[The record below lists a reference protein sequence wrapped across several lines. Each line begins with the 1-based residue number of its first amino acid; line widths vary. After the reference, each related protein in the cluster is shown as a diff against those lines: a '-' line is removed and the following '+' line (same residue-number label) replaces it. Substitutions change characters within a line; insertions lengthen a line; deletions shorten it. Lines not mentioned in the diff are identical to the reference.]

1 MILERGD
8 HMGFLLALAVLIGLW
23 LFLIAPGR
31 SAKAARA
38 PFAGRA
44 FAHRGL
50 YELDQSVPENSLE
63 AFRRAVAAGYG
74 AELDVQRTR
83 DGQIVVFHDDS
94 MKRACGVD
102 KAIRDFTFEELQAF
116 PLFGT
121 EARIP
126 LFSEV
131 LRIFAGKQ
139 PLIVELKYGPDWEL
153 LSEATRRML
162 DEYQG
167 PACVESFHPAM
178 VRWFWRHDP
187 QRLRGQLS
195 EAACFSRQ
203 HVKWYLAFAMSRL
216 LSNCLT
222 RPQFIAYRL
231 GPKPLSVRA
240 CEAMGAMKVLW
251 TAREIGDH
259 GRHMQ
264 ENDAVIFEGYRPR
277 EGKAE

>member
-1 MILERGD
+1 
-8 HMGFLLALAVLIGLW
+8 MGFLLALAVLVGLW

-31 SAKAARA
+31 ASRAARA
-38 PFAGRA
+38 PFEGRA

-74 AELDVQRTR
+74 AELDVQRTK
-83 DGQIVVFHDDS
+83 DGRIVVFHDDS
-94 MKRACGVD
+94 MLRACGVD
-102 KAIRDFTFEELQAF
+102 GAVRDFTFAELQAF

-126 LFSEV
+126 LFSDV
-131 LRIFAGKQ
+131 LRIFDGKQ
-139 PLIVELKYGPDWEL
+139 PLIVELKYGPDWAL
-153 LSEATRRML
+153 LCEATRRMM
-162 DEYQG
+162 DEYPG

-178 VRWFWRHDP
+178 VRWFKQHDP
-187 QRLRGQLS
+187 KRLRGQLS
-195 EAACFSRQ
+195 EAACFSKK

-222 RPQFIAYRL
+222 RPQFVAYRL
-231 GPKPLSVRA
+231 GPKPLSVRV

-251 TAREIGDH
+251 TAREPKDH
-259 GRHMQ
+259 ARLME
-264 ENDAVIFEGYRPR
+264 ENHAVIFEGYRPR
-277 EGKAE
+277 EGKAG

>member
-1 MILERGD
+1 MVWVSVLAA
-8 HMGFLLALAVLIGLW
+8 LLALW

-31 SAKAARA
+31 SSRAARA
-38 PFAGRA
+38 PFEGRA

-50 YELDQSVPENSLE
+50 YELDQSVPENSLP
-63 AFRRAVAAGYG
+63 AFLRAVEAGYG

-83 DGQIVVFHDDS
+83 DGQIVVFHDDD
-94 MKRACGVD
+94 MQRACGV
-102 KAIRDFTFEELQAF
+102 KGAVRDFTYEELQAF

-139 PLIVELKYGPDWEL
+139 PLIVELKYGPDWVL
-153 LSEATRRML
+153 LCEATRRML
-162 DEYQG
+162 DEYRG

-178 VRWFWRHDP
+178 VRWFWRHEP
-187 QRLRGQLS
+187 TRLRGQLS

-216 LSNCLT
+216 MTNCLT
-222 RPQFIAYRL
+222 RPQFIAYRV
-231 GPKPLSVRA
+231 GPKPLSVRV

-251 TAREIGDH
+251 TAREMGDH

>member
-1 MILERGD
+1 
-8 HMGFLLALAVLIGLW
+8 MGLLLALAVLLGLW
-23 LFLIAPGR
+23 LFMIAPGR

-50 YELDQSVPENSLE
+50 YELDQSVPENSLP
-63 AFRRAVAAGYG
+63 AFQRAVETGYG
-74 AELDVQRTR
+74 AELDVQRTK

-94 MKRACGVD
+94 MQRACGVD
-102 KAIRDFTFEELQAF
+102 KTIRDFTYEELQAF

-126 LFSEV
+126 LFSDV
-131 LRIFAGKQ
+131 LRIFDGQQ

-162 DEYQG
+162 DEYRG

-187 QRLRGQLS
+187 KRLRGQLS
-195 EAACFSRQ
+195 EAACFSKK

-231 GPKPLSVRA
+231 GPKPLSARLA
-240 CEAMGAMKVLW
+240 ERMGAMKVLW
-251 TAREIGDH
+251 TAREPEQH
-259 GRHMQ
+259 QKRMA
-264 ENDAVIFEGYRPR
+264 ENHAVIFEGYGPR
-277 EGKAE
+277 EGKAG

>member
-1 MILERGD
+1 MGWILT
-8 HMGFLLALAVLIGLW
+8 LAVLVGLW

-31 SAKAARA
+31 STKVQRA

-50 YELDQSVPENSLE
+50 YALDQSVPENSLE
-63 AFRRAVAAGYG
+63 AFQRAVAAGYG
-74 AELDVQRTR
+74 AEMDVQRTK

-102 KAIRDFTFEELQAF
+102 KAIRDFTYEELQAF

-121 EARIP
+121 GERIP
-126 LFSEV
+126 LLSEV
-131 LRIFAGKQ
+131 LKVFDGKQ

-153 LSEATRRML
+153 LCEATRRML
-162 DEYQG
+162 DAYDG

-178 VRWFWRHDP
+178 VRWFRRHDP
-187 QRLRGQLS
+187 KRLRGQLS
-195 EAACFSRQ
+195 EAACFSKK

-222 RPQFIAYRL
+222 RPQFVAYRL
-231 GPKPLSVRA
+231 GPKPLSVRV

-251 TAREIGDH
+251 TAREPGDH
-259 GRHMQ
+259 ARHMQ
-264 ENDAVIFEGYRPR
+264 ENDAVIFEGYRPG
-277 EGKAE
+277 EGKLG

>member
-1 MILERGD
+1 
-8 HMGFLLALAVLIGLW
+8 MGFWLALAVLVGLW

-31 SAKAARA
+31 STKAQRA
-38 PFAGRA
+38 PFEGRA

-50 YELDQSVPENSLE
+50 YERDQSVPENSLE

-83 DGQIVVFHDDS
+83 DGRIVIFHDDS
-94 MKRACGVD
+94 MQRACGVD
-102 KAIRDFTFEELQAF
+102 RAIRDFTYAELQAY

-121 EARIP
+121 DERIP

-131 LRIFAGKQ
+131 LRVFGGRQ
-139 PLIVELKYGPDWEL
+139 PLIVELKYGPDWAL
-153 LSEATRRML
+153 LCNATCRML
-162 DEYQG
+162 EEYTG

-178 VRWFWRHDP
+178 VRWFRRHDP
-187 QRLRGQLS
+187 RRLRGQLS
-195 EAACFSRQ
+195 EAACFSQ
-203 HVKWYLAFAMSRL
+203 KQVKWYLAFAMSRL

-231 GPKPLSVRA
+231 GPKPLSVRVS
-240 CEAMGAMKVLW
+240 EAMGAMKVLW

-259 GRHMQ
+259 ARHMR
-264 ENDAVIFEGYRPR
+264 ENDAVIFEGYRP
-277 EGKAE
+277 